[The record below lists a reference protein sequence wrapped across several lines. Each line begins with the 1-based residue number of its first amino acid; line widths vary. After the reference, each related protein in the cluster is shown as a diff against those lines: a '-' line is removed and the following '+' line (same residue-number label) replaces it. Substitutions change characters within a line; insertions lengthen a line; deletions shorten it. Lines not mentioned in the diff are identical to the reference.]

1 METKALEQKNLEE
14 KIEICGCCGK
24 EMTPD
29 KVFKKDAYNV
39 PYCSFKCYCAEDE
52 YR

>member
-39 PYCSFKCYCAEDE
+39 PYCYFKCYYEEDE